1 MEADFALFLV
11 FLWKE
16 KRVQYLTRTTRQT
29 TSSQRLFFLTPLFDH
44 LISTL
49 LAMVRFKTRW
59 LLLAIDDK
67 PLATTSPFP
76 LAPSSDETA
85 HASTSAT
92 ILCAAQQR
100 SSPGSGAATTLTPQ
114 LITRLLRASL
124 VYNFG
129 DVAAGAF
136 GGVLTCKYYS
146 THTGTAI
153 VRCSRDAARL
163 VWASATMISS
173 PVEMAAES
181 GGFPLGG
188 EAPSLRIRVVH
199 CGGTIKKVQNKAIE
213 LDRKLIMR
221 LRSKQKKSAAN
232 STLSVFS
239 DKSLHSTA
247 SAVEEERPIPVPI
260 AIAPAVD
267 DDEDLGEALDPDGGA
282 VAVSTSATATLPQ
295 VGQQNQPTATATA
308 RSKDSSIDPEIQALL
323 QQSRKQINSIT
334 M

>member
-1 MEADFALFLV
+1 
-11 FLWKE
+11 
-16 KRVQYLTRTTRQT
+16 
-29 TSSQRLFFLTPLFDH
+29 
-44 LISTL
+44 
-49 LAMVRFKTRW
+49 MVRFKTRW

-76 LAPSSDETA
+76 LPTDDASV

-92 ILCAAQQR
+92 TLSAAQKL
-100 SSPGSGAATTLTPQ
+100 SPTSNGAASTLTPQ

-173 PVEMAAES
+173 PVEMSSDDS
-181 GGFPLGG
+181 GSIAGAI
-188 EAPSLRIRVVH
+188 EPSLRIRVIH

-221 LRSKQKKSAAN
+221 LRAKQHRHAAISKAP
-232 STLSVFS
+232 TSVES
-239 DKSLHSTA
+239 VVPTKQTPEEKPPLAVQIATA
-247 SAVEEERPIPVPI
+247 HD
-260 AIAPAVD
+260 D
-267 DDEDLGEALDPDGGA
+267 DDEDLGEALQPA
-282 VAVSTSATATLPQ
+282 TPSAQATEASITTTPQ
-295 VGQQNQPTATATA
+295 A
-308 RSKDSSIDPEIQALL
+308 RLQSQSQGSSNPKSAALDPETQALL
-323 QQSRKQINSIT
+323 HQSRKQIGSISQ
-334 M
+334 